1 MGVFIIVLLI
11 ESSVII
17 QAQRHD
23 DINHTQM

>member
-1 MGVFIIVLLI
+1 MGEFIIVLSI

>member
-17 QAQRHD
+17 QAQRHN

>member
-17 QAQRHD
+17 QAQSHD